1 MKKYFLFFI
10 VMMAFVNITKANNL
24 VIANP
29 NYNDNNKT
37 LTFTITWDNSWK
49 ITGGPNNYDGIWVFI
64 KRQACSST
72 NAWATA
78 LLSTT
83 STDHTAAAVT
93 GGAAAKLLTVDAVSD
108 GMGVFIR
115 RQYNGLG
122 SIPAHTITLQ
132 LNSSATTSPAITTT
146 SADNFKVLGIEMVY
160 VPQGQFYLGDGRQT
174 NTTNFSNGN
183 NSGTPLLITA
193 AMQANGLGASTV
205 YTSNPSYGCPNY
217 LPSTFPIGY
226 NGFWCMKYELGVTSY
241 VDFLNCISYNEQAAR
256 LAKWGARYPNSVN
269 AYFTNTGRMVDIH
282 TSVAG
287 TYNTI
292 PAVFVWQV
300 NDYNKYMP
308 VTHLSWNDLTAYLD
322 WSGLRPMTE
331 FEYEKACRGPLN
343 PIPFEYPWGD
353 LNIYQNYGNT
363 GNNFGTPAYA
373 SSVVGLYNGE
383 TIYSWNDNNW
393 VPYRSGSFA
402 TNLTTRSQAGAT
414 YYGILDIGGNVSEQ
428 VVGGG
433 SGYDFSNFTTAN
445 GDGILGSDGN
455 ANTPGWP
462 TGSGPNTGNYWR
474 GGDYT
479 GNGTYPQI
487 IQTSDRQNYA
497 GNTTNSG
504 QNNGFGGRGVRSFP
518 N

>member
-1 MKKYFLFFI
+1 MKKYILFFLF
-10 VMMAFVNITKANNL
+10 MLFVVEVTKANNL
-24 VIANP
+24 TISTP
-29 NYNDNNKT
+29 NYNDGNKT

-49 ITGGPNNYDGIWVFI
+49 ITGGPNNYDGVWLFI
-64 KRQACSST
+64 KRQACSTT
-72 NAWATA
+72 NQWATA

-83 STDHTAAAVT
+83 SGDHTAAAVT

-122 SIPAHTITLQ
+122 NIPAHTVTLA
-132 LNSSATTSPAITTT
+132 LNSSLTTSPAITAT
-146 SADNFKVLGIEMVY
+146 ANDNFKIFGIEMDY

-183 NSGTPLLITA
+183 NSGTPLQITA
-193 AMQANGLGASTV
+193 AMQAAGLGASTV

-217 LPSTFPIGY
+217 LPASFPIGY
-226 NGFWCMKYELGVTSY
+226 NGFWCMKYEIGVTSY
-241 VDFLNCISYNEQAAR
+241 VDFLNSISYNEQATR
-256 LAKWGARYPNSVN
+256 LAKWGTRYPNTVN
-269 AYFTNTGRMVDIH
+269 SYFTAGGRAVAIY

-287 TYNTI
+287 TFNTI
-292 PAVFVWQV
+292 PAVF
-300 NDYNKYMP
+300 DYNVWAKYNP

-322 WSGLRPMTE
+322 WVGLRPMTE
-331 FEYEKACRGPLN
+331 FEYEKACRGSNVN
-343 PIPFEYPWGD
+343 PIPNEYPWGD
-353 LNIYQNYGNT
+353 VSLYQNYGNT
-363 GNNFGTPAYA
+363 GSGGGTATFV
-373 SSVVGLYNGE
+373 SSVVGQYNGM
-383 TIYSWNDNNW
+383 TIYGWNDNNW

-414 YYGILDIGGNVSEQ
+414 YYGILDMAGNVSEQ

-445 GDGILGSDGN
+445 GDGVLGADGN

-462 TGSGPNTGNYWR
+462 TTWGANTGNYWK

-487 IQTSDRQNYA
+487 LQTSDRQNYA
-497 GNTTNSG
+497 GNGTNNG

>member
-1 MKKYFLFFI
+1 MKKYFLFLFMLGI
-10 VMMAFVNITKANNL
+10 VNVSKANNL
-24 VIANP
+24 TISTP
-29 NYNDNNKT
+29 NYNDENKT

-49 ITGGPNNYDGIWVFI
+49 ITGGPNNYDGVWLFI
-64 KRQACSST
+64 KRQACSNT

-83 STDHTAAAVT
+83 SGDHTAAAVT
-93 GGAAAKLLTVDAVSD
+93 GGAAAKLLMVEAVSD

-122 SIPAHTITLQ
+122 NIPSHTITLK
-132 LNSSATTSPAITTT
+132 LNSSLTTSPVITTT
-146 SADNFKVLGIEMVY
+146 ASDNFKLFGVEMVY
-160 VPQGQFYLGDGRQT
+160 VPTGPFYLGDGRQT

-193 AMQANGLGASTV
+193 DMQRDGLGASTV

-217 LPSTFPIGY
+217 LPATFPIGY
-226 NGFWCMKYELGVTSY
+226 NGFWSMKYEIGVTSY
-241 VDFLNCISYNEQAAR
+241 VDFLNCLSYNEQATR

-269 AYFTNTGRMVDIH
+269 AYFTAGGRAVAIY
-282 TSVAG
+282 TSAAG
-287 TYNTI
+287 TFNTI
-292 PAVFVWQV
+292 PAVF
-300 NDYNKYMP
+300 DYNIWAKFNP

-322 WSGLRPMTE
+322 WAGLRPMTE
-331 FEYEKACRGPLN
+331 FEYEKACRGPIN
-343 PIPFEYPWGD
+343 PVPNEYPWGD
-353 LNIYQNYGNT
+353 VTLTNNVST
-363 GNNFGTPAYA
+363 GSGGGTATFVP
-373 SSVVGLYNGE
+373 SNVGLYNGM
-383 TIYSWNDNNW
+383 TVYQWNDNNW
-393 VPYRSGSFA
+393 VPFRSGCFA

-414 YYGILDIGGNVSEQ
+414 YYGIMDMGGNVSEQ

-445 GDGILGSDGN
+445 GDGILGADGN

-462 TGSGPNTGNYWR
+462 TSWGTNQGNYWK

-487 IQTSDRQNYA
+487 IQTSDRQNYG
-497 GNTTNSG
+497 GNGTNNG
-504 QNNGFGGRGVRSFP
+504 QNNGFGGRGIRSFP